1 MAELH
6 EIKGVGP
13 ATAARLAEHGLTS
26 TKKLAKA
33 DLDAIV
39 AVPGFGP
46 VRAAAVRS
54 AARAALPAPAEA
66 PVVADATAKQPK
78 AKGRDKAGDKGDK
91 GKAKGAKGRKVPAP
105 DKAKK
110 AKKPGKAK
118 PTEKSGKGK
127 KKAKKR

>member
-13 ATAARLAEHGLTS
+13 ATATRLAEHGLTS

-46 VRAAAVRS
+46 VRAAAVRD
-54 AARAALPAPAEA
+54 AARASLPAPVEAEK
-66 PVVADATAKQPK
+66 PEAKKPEAKKPK
-78 AKGRDKAGDKGDK
+78 AKGREKGHDK
-91 GKAKGAKGRKVPAP
+91 GKAKAARAAKA
-105 DKAKK
+105 DASAKATK

-118 PTEKSGKGK
+118 QGEKSAKGK
-127 KKAKKR
+127 KKTKKR

>member
-46 VRAAAVRS
+46 VRAALVRD
-54 AARAALPAPAEA
+54 AARAALPAPAPAAA
-66 PVVADATAKQPK
+66 PSADAPGAKKSK
-78 AKGRDKAGDKGDK
+78 AKGR
-91 GKAKGAKGRKVPAP
+91 AKDRDVGSRSVLRPL
-105 DKAKK
+105 
-110 AKKPGKAK
+110 
-118 PTEKSGKGK
+118 
-127 KKAKKR
+127 

>member
-1 MAELH
+1 MAALH

-13 ATAARLAEHGLTS
+13 ATATRLAEHGLTS

-46 VRAAAVRS
+46 VRAAAVRD
-54 AARAALPAPAEA
+54 AARASLPAPVEAEK
-66 PVVADATAKQPK
+66 PEAKKPK
-78 AKGRDKAGDKGDK
+78 AKGREKGHDK
-91 GKAKGAKGRKVPAP
+91 GKAKRARAAKA
-105 DKAKK
+105 DASAKATK

-118 PTEKSGKGK
+118 RGEKSAKGK
-127 KKAKKR
+127 KKTKKR